1 MGNVIYGSSKKVYPS
16 GSGTFADPYDIQSA
30 FRAPSAGDEVRLLND
45 GTYQPTAG
53 VLWDTAFGAY
63 DNPIAVRGRNA
74 ADTAYE
80 QVTIS
85 GASMPASTS
94 VLTFTA
100 IVNTYVRWHDLH
112 FTQGTLHG
120 VGTTSSMGKIQSWH
134 DCRFSNCTQH
144 GASLNEF
151 QSWIRCEFDNNT
163 FNGLSTGSNQY
174 IYACDAHHNSWS
186 GFSLNGG
193 NTVRLYRCRAY
204 RNSKTGIYRLG
215 WYGSAI
221 GCTTANNAE
230 NGIYVGEPI
239 QMLVGNIMANNGGY
253 GLLGDVASEPAH
265 TSIVEG
271 NLYWNNTS
279 GAASSWIGDNP
290 IQADPL
296 FVDAANDDY
305 RLQAQSPAI
314 GIGVTIPGTPEMVTY
329 PNVGAWQHKADMPG
343 TCTGVTNL
351 QAVDYGDDF
360 QWVDGTEAA
369 SYTPPGGNS
378 VSVTV
383 KRDSLR
389 RSDIQGS
396 VHGVSTGDVPFV
408 VWGIGGDAEVNA
420 TLTVGS
426 TTYNVIEVAFRRGDL
441 VQHRL
446 ICREQVS

>member
-1 MGNVIYGSSKKVYPS
+1 MTVWYGSSLVSS
-16 GSGTFADPYDIQSA
+16 GGTGTFDDPLSIQDVLN
-30 FRAPSAGDEVRLLND
+30 APSAGDEVRLLND
-45 GTYQPTAG
+45 GTYNIAAG
-53 VLWDTAFGAY
+53 LTYTKIGA
-63 DNPIAVRGRNA
+63 DNNPITIRGRKP
-74 ADTAYE
+74 DDSAYLGIGE
-80 QVTIS
+80 QVIIDGSLLTTENILTITPT
-85 GASMPASTS
+85 GGPRYNTIWHNIRFTNGPASGVYSSTS
-94 VLTFTA
+94 YAYYGAWWDCRFDNCQEGTNGSSAFRYQNFYRCEWHNNSLTA
-100 IVNTYVRWHDLH
+100 SAYSVGNTYVACRIHDGNNVASVDSSRW
-112 FTQGTLHG
+112 
-120 VGTTSSMGKIQSWH
+120 I
-134 DCRFSNCTQH
+134 DCLFYRMANEFFFGGQAVNCT
-144 GASLNEF
+144 F
-151 QSWIRCEFDNNT
+151 
-163 FNGLSTGSNQY
+163 
-174 IYACDAHHNSWS
+174 
-186 GFSLNGG
+186 
-193 NTVRLYRCRAY
+193 
-204 RNSKTGIYRLG
+204 
-215 WYGSAI
+215 
-221 GCTTANNAE
+221 ANNAK
-230 NGIYVGEPI
+230 NGIKIHGSNVVAI
-239 QMLVGNIMANNGGY
+239 TRCVFAFNGAY
-253 GLLGDVASEPAH
+253 GIDSTWDYPGQQALIADNVF
-265 TSIVEG
+265 
-271 NLYWNNTS
+271 WNNTS
-279 GAASSWIGDNP
+279 GAVSSRTWIGENP

-314 GIGVTIPGTPEMVTY
+314 GIGVTIPGTPAMVTY
-329 PNVGAWQHKADMPG
+329 PNAGAWQHEADMPG

-426 TTYNVIEVAFRRGDL
+426 TTYTVIEVAFRRGDL